1 MALLNFPA
9 TGGLRTRASARE
21 VGQKRVKRVSQWFS
35 KRAAGQALRRG
46 CLVLQLTS
54 TMEALMSKNPNEG
67 EVPILVAIQQG
78 EAEDLLNDKL
88 QHLLGVLHCDPD
100 LNIAGATA
108 ALLATAADV
117 RARLDEYKKYPYRF
131 VVMCRKWF
139 PATHAN
145 SITIFFTDS
154 S

>member
-1 MALLNFPA
+1 
-9 TGGLRTRASARE
+9 
-21 VGQKRVKRVSQWFS
+21 
-35 KRAAGQALRRG
+35 
-46 CLVLQLTS
+46 
-54 TMEALMSKNPNEG
+54 MSKNPNEG

-78 EAEDLLNDKL
+78 VAEDLLNDKL

-139 PATHAN
+139 PGTHAN
-145 SITIFFTDS
+145 AITSFFTDAS
-154 S
+154 C